1 MKIAMYVV
9 ALRTVPD
16 IRSLAHTFP
25 CAGPED
31 AQVTAGRGVSGP
43 ARSAAPGDAWGN
55 EVRSNACGPRGA
67 RPVSTTET
75 AEMRLSYALPVT
87 KLADHLT
94 DQPADQFA
102 GTLGVRSWRPPV

>member
-16 IRSLAHTFP
+16 VRSLAHTFP
-25 CAGPED
+25 CGGPEG
-31 AQVTAGRGVSGP
+31 AQGTAGRRVSGP
-43 ARSAAPGDAWGN
+43 AHSAAPGDVWGN
-55 EVRSNACGPRGA
+55 EVQGNTCGPRGA
-67 RPVSTTET
+67 RPVPTT
-75 AEMRLSYALPVT
+75 EMRLSYALPVT
-87 KLADHLT
+87 KLADLT